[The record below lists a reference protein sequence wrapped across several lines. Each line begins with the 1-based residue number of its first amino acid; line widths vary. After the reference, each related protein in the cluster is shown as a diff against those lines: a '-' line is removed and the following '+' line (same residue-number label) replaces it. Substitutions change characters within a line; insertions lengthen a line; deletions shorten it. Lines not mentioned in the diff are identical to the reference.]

1 VTDSLPA
8 IAIGMEAQEEG
19 LLDLPPRNPKE
30 SIVTRKL
37 ALEILFQGGLIA
49 CSTMMAYAVGLH
61 DNATTASTMAF
72 ASLTL
77 ARLFHGFNCRSRHSL
92 CRIGILSNLWTVLAL
107 VAGTALLGAVLFLP
121 NLQPLFETADLNV
134 RQTTALFLIALLP
147 TIVIQGGKILRE
159 ALE

>member
-1 VTDSLPA
+1 MAGILCVLYTSILALPVPFEPVHLLFINLVTDSLPA

-72 ASLTL
+72 ASLPAFFTDSTVGAVIRCAGSEFSAICGL
-77 ARLFHGFNCRSRHSL
+77 CLRWLPEPRFSEPYCF
-92 CRIGILSNLWTVLAL
+92 CRIYN
-107 VAGTALLGAVLFLP
+107 
-121 NLQPLFETADLNV
+121 
-134 RQTTALFLIALLP
+134 RC
-147 TIVIQGGKILRE
+147 LRPQI
-159 ALE
+159 